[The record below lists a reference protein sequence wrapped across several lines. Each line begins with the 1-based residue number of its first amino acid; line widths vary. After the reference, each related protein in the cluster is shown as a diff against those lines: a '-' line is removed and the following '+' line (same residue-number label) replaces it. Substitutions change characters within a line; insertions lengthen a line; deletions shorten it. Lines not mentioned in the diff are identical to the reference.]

1 MPRIVNHDERRR
13 QICDALL
20 DIVSDSGIV
29 GATIRAVAERS
40 GWSTGVIGHYFHG
53 RQDLLL
59 GGLRRAAEILAEHN
73 SRVLTTLDGLQALEQ
88 ILEGSVPL
96 DGRRLALS
104 KIFFFFF
111 VEAMTDEE
119 LRKEVET
126 YLIGWRKS
134 VSRALQRAQEAGDIA
149 ANIDR
154 KEMAKD
160 LVGLSD
166 GLSLHALLD
175 ADVMARLREQS
186 PVRFW
191 INRLATRPGAEKLE
205 ASPPVAVT
213 RAGSVKAKKAS

>member
-1 MPRIVNHDERRR
+1 MPRIVDHNERRR

-20 DIVSDSGIV
+20 DIVAESGIT

-59 GGLRRAAEILAEHN
+59 GGLRRAAEILEEHN
-73 SRVLTTLDGLQALEQ
+73 SRVLTTLGGIQALEQ

-111 VEAMTDEE
+111 VEAMTDAP
-119 LRKEVET
+119 LRKEVES
-126 YLIGWRKS
+126 YLVEWRKS
-134 VSRALQRAQEAGDIA
+134 VARAIKRAQEEGDIPLEI
-149 ANIDR
+149 NR
-154 KEMAKD
+154 KALAVD
-160 LVGLSD
+160 LVGLVD
-166 GLSLHALLD
+166 GISMHALID
-175 ADVMARLREQS
+175 AAVMTHLREQS

-191 INRLATRPGAEKLE
+191 IRRLTTHAGLSKISSSDSARAAVDAAE
-205 ASPPVAVT
+205 
-213 RAGSVKAKKAS
+213 

>member
-13 QICDALL
+13 QICDVLL
-20 DIVSDSGIV
+20 DVVAESGMT

-73 SRVLTTLDGLQALEQ
+73 TRVLATLDGLQALEQ

-104 KIFFFFF
+104 RIFFFFF
-111 VEAMTDEE
+111 VEAMTDQE
-119 LRKEVET
+119 LRQEVES
-126 YLIGWRKS
+126 YLVGWRKA
-134 VSRALQRAQEAGDIA
+134 VARALRRAQENGDIP

-154 KEMAKD
+154 REIAKD
-160 LVGLSD
+160 LVGLAD
-166 GLSLHALLD
+166 GLSMHALLD
-175 ADVMARLREQS
+175 EDVMARLREQS

-191 INRLATRPGAEKLE
+191 IRRLTTRSDNVLPLQPSGE
-205 ASPPVAVT
+205 A
-213 RAGSVKAKKAS
+213 RAAG

>member
-1 MPRIVNHDERRR
+1 MT
-13 QICDALL
+13 
-20 DIVSDSGIV
+20 

-73 SRVLTTLDGLQALEQ
+73 TRVLATLDGLQALEQ

-104 KIFFFFF
+104 RIFFFFF
-111 VEAMTDEE
+111 VEAMTDQE
-119 LRKEVET
+119 LRQEVES

-134 VSRALQRAQEAGDIA
+134 VARALRRAQENGDIPA
-149 ANIDR
+149 SIDR
-154 KEMAKD
+154 KEIAKD
-160 LVGLSD
+160 LVGLVD
-166 GLSLHALLD
+166 GLSMHALLD
-175 ADVMARLREQS
+175 EDVMARLREQS

-191 INRLATRPGAEKLE
+191 LRRLATRSDNVVPLQPSGE
-205 ASPPVAVT
+205 A
-213 RAGSVKAKKAS
+213 RAAG

>member
-1 MPRIVNHDERRR
+1 MPRIVDHSERRR

-20 DIVSDSGIV
+20 DIVSEAGIT

-59 GGLRRAAEILAEHN
+59 GGLRRAAEILEEHN
-73 SRVLTTLDGLQALEQ
+73 SRVLTTLGGMQALEQ

-111 VEAMTDEE
+111 VEAMTDAQ
-119 LRKEVET
+119 LRQEVQS
-126 YLIGWRKS
+126 YLVEWRKS
-134 VSRALQRAQEAGDIA
+134 VSRAIKRAQEDGDIPA
-149 ANIDR
+149 DVNR
-154 KEMAKD
+154 KALAID
-160 LVGLSD
+160 LVGLVD
-166 GLSLHALLD
+166 GVSMHALID
-175 ADVMARLREQS
+175 EAVMIHLREQS

-191 INRLATRPGAEKLE
+191 IRRLTTDAGQRRIQGGDAAEAVAGAAE
-205 ASPPVAVT
+205 
-213 RAGSVKAKKAS
+213 